1 MPKVSFFI
9 LLWRRV
15 FRVKSG
21 TGDAASFLE
30 VWFSDIIFHAFSGEL
45 VEESV
50 SSKII
55 GSDLYQ
61 VIQNRI
67 DLAPKADYES
77 LSLSDI

>member
-1 MPKVSFFI
+1 M
-9 LLWRRV
+9 
-15 FRVKSG
+15 KSG

-30 VWFSDIIFHAFSGEL
+30 AWFSDIIFHAFSGEL

-67 DLAPKADYES
+67 ALAPKADYES